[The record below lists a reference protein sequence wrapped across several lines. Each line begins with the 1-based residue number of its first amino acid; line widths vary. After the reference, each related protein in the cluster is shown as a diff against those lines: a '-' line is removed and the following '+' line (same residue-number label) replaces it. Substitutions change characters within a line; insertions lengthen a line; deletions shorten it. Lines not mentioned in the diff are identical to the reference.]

1 MTTIWNQHL
10 LSHMADGS
18 ISFNAANLG
27 LALVYS
33 YAIPTNT
40 SPDNFVQLLQSGGF
54 QELDAGSGYTRIPK
68 TTNTQVTAG
77 PPVLTK
83 VAITSDYALTL
94 TVPTFVAAGVF
105 YLSGTQGGFTDPWV
119 FITDDMFGN
128 VVSPGA
134 IVGIAA
140 TPKVIF
146 SYVIRGTTVDLS
158 LGTLVQSPG
167 PSTWESARIQHVY
180 LYPQRV
186 NYIANPSFEAVS
198 MFGWRS
204 DGALSRLLGGVD
216 KPNANYFGR
225 TAGKVVQALSV
236 PTQGRMRFSVY
247 VRKALGTH
255 VQLGLVCLDESYNVL
270 TTSVGQQRPLYAD
283 WARYDDLLVPSDDC
297 VAVIPQILSDGTFD
311 FDLCLLEATDPLH
324 DYFAGDSQT
333 GAPND
338 FTWQGTPHQSYSCYY
353 NNRHV
358 TAARLFGG
366 YFDGQVT
373 LPAMVNDWLPTGTAV
388 YTHWDVL
395 SMTDTK
401 HPLKDWSPKI
411 FVP

>member
-10 LSHMADGS
+10 LNS
-18 ISFNAANLG
+18 IANGNITFTAGNLG

-33 YAIPTNT
+33 YAVPTNT
-40 SPDNFVQLLQSGGF
+40 SPDNVNNLLLSGGF
-54 QELDAGSGYTRIPK
+54 QEVVAASGYTRL
-68 TTNTQVTAG
+68 TRATNTTVTTG
-77 PPVLTK
+77 VTK
-83 VAITSDYALTL
+83 VVIGADFALTL
-94 TVPTFVAAGVF
+94 TRPEYVAAGVF
-105 YLSGTQGGFTDPWV
+105 YIPGTQAGLTDSWL

-134 IVGIAA
+134 VVGIASI
-140 TPKVIF
+140 PKVLF
-146 SYVIRGTTVDLS
+146 SFVTRGTGPSMTADMA
-158 LGTLVQSPG
+158 LGAVVQSPG
-167 PSTWESARIQHVY
+167 PSTWESARIQHCY

-186 NYIANPSFEAVS
+186 NYIANPSFEDVG

-204 DGALSRLLGGVD
+204 DAALTRVVGGVD
-216 KPNANYFGR
+216 VASNYFGR

-247 VRKALGTH
+247 VRKQAGTK
-255 VQLGLVCLDESYNVL
+255 VTLGLVCLDESYGIL
-270 TTSVGQQRPLYAD
+270 TTSQGVERPLYGD
-283 WARYDDLLVPSDDC
+283 WARYDDLLIPSDDC
-297 VAVIPQILSDGTFD
+297 VAVIPQISSDGTFD

-324 DYFAGDSQT
+324 DYFDGDSQT

-338 FTWQGTPHQSYSCYY
+338 FSWQGQQSQSYSCYY

-366 YFDGQVT
+366 YFNGQVT
-373 LPAMVNDWLPTGTAV
+373 LPCLVQDWVPTGTAV

-395 SMTDTK
+395 SVNDTK
-401 HPLKDWSPKI
+401 HPLKDWNPKI
-411 FVP
+411 YVP